1 MYHNDRYMQKLFT
14 KILVPVNFNRNTR
27 WSVQKAVQ
35 LANKF
40 GCDILLLH
48 VQPPV
53 SMVPSLYD
61 AFFSGSFFPVS
72 QETAKQKLKQL
83 ELLYKPAL
91 EKGLWIN
98 SAVLTG
104 YWQPVIKE
112 VIVSEQVDL
121 VLIPRNH
128 KRLSSAILHRVNIN
142 LLAEQTNCPIMTIT
156 RNLNASHLQNIV
168 VPVFDTL
175 PVKKLTMATYFS
187 IDKECCIYLM
197 GREDSDSRRRD
208 KGLLLRAYRLLSDVG
223 KMNIRCAIHNSEDN
237 GNSTLNFA
245 RNVKANLIVVNP
257 GKESRFRGWWNRLT
271 GKYLPLES
279 DIPVLTVS
287 F

>member
-1 MYHNDRYMQKLFT
+1 MQKLFT

-27 WSVQKAVQ
+27 WSVKKAVQ

-40 GCDILLLH
+40 DCDILLLH
-48 VQPPV
+48 VQPPASV
-53 SMVPSLYD
+53 MPSMYD
-61 AFFSGSFFPVS
+61 AFFSGSFLPAS
-72 QETAKQKLKQL
+72 EETLRQKLKQL
-83 ELLYKPAL
+83 ELLYKPSL
-91 EKGLWIN
+91 KKGLWMN

-128 KRLSSAILHRVNIN
+128 KRLSSAILNRVNIN
-142 LLAEQTNCPIMTIT
+142 NLAQQTQCPIMTIT
-156 RNLNASHLQNIV
+156 RNLNVSHVQNIV

-175 PVKKLTMATYFS
+175 PVMKLTMATYFS

-197 GREDSDSRRRD
+197 GREDGDARRRD
-208 KGLLLRAYRLLSDVG
+208 KGVLLSAYRLLSDVG
-223 KMNIRCAIHNSEDN
+223 KKNIRCAIHNSEDN
-237 GNSTLNFA
+237 GKNTLDFA

-257 GKESRFRGWWNRLT
+257 GNESRLRGWWNRLR
-271 GKYLPLES
+271 GKYLSRES

-287 F
+287 L